1 MMDLV
6 EGGTTLLSD
15 EPIPGHFA
23 TGYAKWSHD
32 GSRIVFETA
41 GGDWPR
47 GELMAIDLAMGT
59 RASLVLAR
67 ATVRPSLRTASGSPS
82 RSFPSA
88 EAGAAGGVWMMQADG
103 SDRHRVGVF
112 GGPFWSADG
121 REILINSY
129 AEPTTSTVVNP
140 ETGAGGVVRVA
151 GHQILSWPTWAGP
164 GTVVAALTAKGEP
177 DSIVLLDVSNP
188 AEAKVTEVL
197 WRRTPDLDVTP
208 RHMVV
213 RPGTRECFFVGVE
226 AKRRGLYVVEPDG
239 SDRARPLEVVEY
251 QRQCRRNSSADSP
264 SRPTAVI
271 SSSTPTGPGD
281 SNHAGSSSAD
291 Y

>member
-1 MMDLV
+1 MGNPSFIRLG
-6 EGGTTLLSD
+6 EGNRPTFSPDGKRVAFTL
-15 EPIPGHFA
+15 
-23 TGYAKWSHD
+23 
-32 GSRIVFETA
+32 
-41 GGDWPR
+41 
-47 GELMAIDLAMGT
+47 
-59 RASLVLAR
+59 
-67 ATVRPSLRTASGSPS
+67 
-82 RSFPSA
+82 FPSA
-88 EAGAAGGVWMMQADG
+88 EAGAAGGVWMVRADG

-140 ETGAGGVVRVA
+140 ETGVGGVVRVA
-151 GHQILSWPTWAGP
+151 GHQILSWPNWAGP

-208 RHMVV
+208 RHLVI

-226 AKRRGLYVVEPDG
+226 AKRRGIYVVEADG
-239 SDRARPLEVVEY
+239 SNRAKPLGVIEY
-251 QRQCRRNSSADSP
+251 QRQMQAQQLGGLSFSP
-264 SRPTAVI
+264 DGRYLLFDANRPVRE
-271 SSSTPTGPGD
+271 
-281 SNHAGSSSAD
+281 
-291 Y
+291 